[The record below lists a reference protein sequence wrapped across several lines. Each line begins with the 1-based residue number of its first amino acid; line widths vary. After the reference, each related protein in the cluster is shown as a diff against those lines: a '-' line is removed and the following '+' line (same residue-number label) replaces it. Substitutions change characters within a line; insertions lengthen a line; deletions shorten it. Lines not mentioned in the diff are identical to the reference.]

1 MDLTEIRTERDY
13 DKAVK
18 EAKELNAKN
27 PRPDSPEGRRLEILL
42 MLLNKYEGQTPAKNK
57 K

>member
-1 MDLTEIRTERDY
+1 MDLSEIRDEATY

-18 EAKELNAKN
+18 EAKELNEKN
-27 PRPDSPEGRRLEILL
+27 PRPDSPEGQQLEALL
-42 MLLNKYEGQTPAKNK
+42 MRLNKYEGQKPDTTK